1 MKRQLHAFDFQ
12 QFHLPMHPAGEA
24 GEAAA
29 GANDAMARDDHGNG
43 IGPASAAYGAGGL
56 GAADSTGEFTI
67 AARTAGGD
75 AQQRTPSLLLES
87 SAGGEIQRRQ
97 DCWCF
102 ADEYGFERG
111 GGLAQ
116 PIFWW
121 LDGTGDGFRLGLW
134 KLQTRE
140 AERGELYAE
149 FSEWG
154 VYKRGGH
161 VATLTGAD
169 GVASQFT
176 TAG

>member
-29 GANDAMARDDHGNG
+29 GANDAMARDEYGNG
-43 IGPASAAYGAGGL
+43 IGSASAAYGTGGL
-56 GAADSTGEFTI
+56 GAVDSTGEFTI
-67 AARTAGGD
+67 AARAPGGN

-97 DCWCF
+97 EFWCF
-102 ADEYGFERG
+102 ADEYGFERS

-116 PIFWW
+116 PIFWRF
-121 LDGTGDGFRLGLW
+121 DGLGDGFHLGLW
-134 KLQTRE
+134 KLQTRQP
-140 AERGELYAE
+140 ERGELYAE

-154 VYKRGGH
+154 VDECG
-161 VATLTGAD
+161 VDFVTLTDAD

-176 TAG
+176 TAV